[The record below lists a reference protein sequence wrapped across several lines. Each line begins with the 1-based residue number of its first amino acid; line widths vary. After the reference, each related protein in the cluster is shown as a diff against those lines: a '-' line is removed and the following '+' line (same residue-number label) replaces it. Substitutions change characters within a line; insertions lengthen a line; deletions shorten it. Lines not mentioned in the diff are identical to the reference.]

1 MLFRQNLKSAGGVLR
16 NVGSDDRAELRQIY
30 AQGLPRTADRRT
42 SGDSSRSDGWRKNR
56 TPDRT
61 PQWGREKKARIS
73 CGILVE
79 AGGIEPPSEDRQ
91 TMATTR
97 LVRDFE
103 LADRPPTDG
112 LPISQPV

>member
-1 MLFRQNLKSAGGVLR
+1 MPFPKELSYPLADRPRFLESMGTNSGVGQ
-16 NVGSDDRAELRQIY
+16 GSD
-30 AQGLPRTADRRT
+30 
-42 SGDSSRSDGWRKNR
+42 KM
-56 TPDRT
+56 
-61 PQWGREKKARIS
+61 
-73 CGILVE
+73 VE

-112 LPISQPV
+112 LPASQPI